1 MKQLILI
8 IDDDL
13 NYTEDLK
20 LLLKKDFDTVS
31 AVNIQQGIEQLR
43 RYGPDLILLD
53 LMLQNGESGLS
64 AIDLIKIEDEHV
76 PIIMVTDHSSIDTAI
91 KAIKKGAFDY
101 ISKTTKLSELKI
113 LISKA
118 LENKLLILRNK
129 SLEEDVEKSFKELI
143 GETPVM
149 KKLKEQIKLF
159 ADTNSTLLI
168 YGETGTGKELVTRQI
183 HLYSN
188 RSDKPF
194 IAVNC
199 AAIPKDLMESELF
212 GHEKG
217 SFTGAVTRKPGRFEL
232 AGDGT
237 LFLDEVSELDMRA
250 QVALLRVL
258 QEKEFTRVGGSHLI
272 KTNARV
278 IAATN
283 RRLED
288 LVQEGAF
295 REDLFYRL
303 DVLRLDVP
311 PLRERKADITLLAQ
325 HFVKIASH
333 EAKIPIKEIDTES
346 LQSLMHYDWP
356 GNIRE
361 LYNFVMR
368 TLILSQNDRKI
379 HFHSMDEARA
389 PKNKSFSFNKN
400 INTWEE
406 MIENRKKASD
416 EAARNVEKYFIEKI
430 LAQYDQNISLAAKK
444 LGVDRTTL
452 HKTIK
457 RVNDNLSH

>member
-8 IDDDL
+8 IDDDI

-20 LLLKKDFDTVS
+20 LLLKKDFETVS
-31 AVNIQQGIEQLR
+31 AVNIKHGIELLR
-43 RYGPDLILLD
+43 KFGPDLILLD

-101 ISKTTKLSELKI
+101 ISKTTKVSELKI
-113 LISKA
+113 QISKA

-129 SLEEDVEKSFKELI
+129 SLEEDVEQSFKELI

-149 KKLKEQIKLF
+149 RKLKEQIKLF

-183 HLYSN
+183 HQYSN

-199 AAIPKDLMESELF
+199 AAIPKDLLESALF

-217 SFTGAVTRKPGRFEL
+217 AFTGADTRKPGRFEL

-258 QEKEFTRVGGSHLI
+258 QEKEFNRVGGSHLI

-288 LVQEGAF
+288 LVQQGAF

-311 PLRERKADITLLAQ
+311 PLRERKADIPLLAR
-325 HFVKIASH
+325 HFVRTASH
-333 EAKIPIKEIDTES
+333 EAKIPVKEIDTES
-346 LQSLMHYDWP
+346 LQSLMQYDWP

-368 TLILSQNDRKI
+368 TIILSQKDEMI
-379 HFHSMDEARA
+379 HFRPMEETRFRKT
-389 PKNKSFSFNKN
+389 KNLSFDTN
-400 INTWEE
+400 IDTWEE
-406 MIENRKKASD
+406 MIESRKKASD
-416 EAARNVEKYFIEKI
+416 EASRSIEKYFIEKI